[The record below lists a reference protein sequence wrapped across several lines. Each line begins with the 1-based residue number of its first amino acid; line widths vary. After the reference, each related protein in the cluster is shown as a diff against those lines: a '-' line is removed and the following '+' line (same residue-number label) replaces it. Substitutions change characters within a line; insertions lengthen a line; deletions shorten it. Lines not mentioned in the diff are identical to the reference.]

1 MIPVINEQFLQDFSE
16 VEIPSKDYSLD
27 RAKSK
32 INGTVE
38 DLEALKQTIYFILNT
53 ERYEHLIYS
62 WNYGVELAD
71 LIGQPYS
78 YVVPEL
84 ERRIT
89 EALTQDERITGVSD
103 FSFEKNKN
111 KVHVTFVVSTIYG
124 SVESEVNV
132 SV

>member
-16 VEIPSKDYSLD
+16 TEIPSKDYSLD
-27 RAKSK
+27 RSKSK

-38 DLEALKQTIYFILNT
+38 DLEALRQTIYFILNT

-89 EALTQDERITGVSD
+89 ETLTQDERITGVSD

>member
-16 VEIPSKDYSLD
+16 TEIPSKDYGLD
-27 RAKSK
+27 ISNEK

-38 DLEALKQTIYFILNT
+38 DLEQLKQTIYFILNT

-62 WNYGVELAD
+62 WNYGVEFVD
-71 LIGQPYS
+71 LIGQPFS

-89 EALTQDERITGVSD
+89 EALVQDERITAVSD
-103 FSFEKNKN
+103 FAFEKIKN
-111 KVHVTFVVSTIYG
+111 KVHVTFVVSTIFG
-124 SVESEVNV
+124 NIESEVDVNV
-132 SV
+132 

>member
-111 KVHVTFVVSTIYG
+111 KVHVTFVVLTIYG
-124 SVESEVNV
+124 NVESEVNV

>member
-27 RAKSK
+27 RSKSK

-111 KVHVTFVVSTIYG
+111 KVHVAFVVLTIYG
-124 SVESEVNV
+124 NVESEVNV

>member
-16 VEIPSKDYSLD
+16 TEIPSKDYALD
-27 RAKSK
+27 ISNEK

-38 DLEALKQTIYFILNT
+38 DLEQLKQTIYFILNT

-62 WNYGVELAD
+62 WNYGVEFVD
-71 LIGQPYS
+71 LIGQPFS

-89 EALTQDERITGVSD
+89 EALVQDERITAVSD
-103 FSFEKNKN
+103 FAFEKIKN
-111 KVHVTFVVSTIYG
+111 KVHVTFVVSTIFG
-124 SVESEVNV
+124 NIESEVDVNV
-132 SV
+132 

>member
-1 MIPVINEQFLQDFSE
+1 MIPVINEQFLQNFSE

-89 EALTQDERITGVSD
+89 EALVQDERITGVSD

-124 SVESEVNV
+124 NVESEVNV